1 MGGGE
6 EVFLEVRETK
16 KKNSEYSQLY
26 EAGRRR
32 SWCAWTDGVDV
43 GAADWTGNAAGFC
56 ERRRSRSR
64 PTDQRCCQRSNWS
77 HSLSQPLPFYRCGS
91 LSPPHRSKWK
101 DIKTEEEDCEKVQW
115 RVLST
120 RVSVAWRRGAAGRL
134 QHPTARSLTW
144 VYRDGRMWC
153 WSQISIPAFKRF
165 SHSLSPPL
173 SLPSPCFSH
182 LNARCCEESL
192 MSCSKCVLAEIVLI
206 GLIRR
211 WDYRLAV
218 GFLVRH
224 YNSGYQQGRGKTQA
238 WSCWQAGLGCSEM
251 SDRGCDWATR
261 AGRKHSTECVLND

>member
-77 HSLSQPLPFYRCGS
+77 HSLSQPLSFYRCGS

-120 RVSVAWRRGAAGRL
+120 RVSVAWRRGGAAGRL

-165 SHSLSPPL
+165 SHSLSPTFSPL
-173 SLPSPCFSH
+173 SLFLPLERQMLWRKPH
-182 LNARCCEESL
+182 VMLQ
-192 MSCSKCVLAEIVLI
+192 MCSRRNSADWLDKTL
-206 GLIRR
+206 GL
-211 WDYRLAV
+211 
-218 GFLVRH
+218 
-224 YNSGYQQGRGKTQA
+224 
-238 WSCWQAGLGCSEM
+238 QAGSGFPGAAL
-251 SDRGCDWATR
+251 
-261 AGRKHSTECVLND
+261 